1 MEGVEAEAA
10 QAADKK
16 AEIGGRGAT
25 EFGRARERSAAKLPL
40 PAAAEDVDQKSRR
53 LKGKHRFYHRAAAP
67 RYGGRTVWGGAK
79 RGEGTTGGKQW
90 LPGATANTPANGE
103 AERLLPSSSRSCN
116 PGGCSWMMFK
126 KEGGK

>member
-67 RYGGRTVWGGAK
+67 RC
-79 RGEGTTGGKQW
+79 GGKDGMGRGQAGRRHNW
-90 LPGATANTPANGE
+90 WETVVARGNGKY
-103 AERLLPSSSRSCN
+103 SSQSRS
-116 PGGCSWMMFK
+116 
-126 KEGGK
+126 